1 MVENKKL
8 KLLGERKSLEDSAEY
23 VRVGYKKGFPIEKG
37 VVLNEDYLREHRED
51 IAGMFQ
57 YFSAYP
63 DLFIDL
69 ITPED
74 DNFQLFFY
82 QRIFLRSVMR
92 FREVYLTAARA
103 FSKSFLTILGLMLQC
118 VFIPGRK
125 VFICA
130 PNKTQGAQI
139 AREKIAEIYQHWPLI
154 KNEVFGCELSDTPG
168 NFGKDYVTIKFRNGS
183 QFDVVGAL
191 ESTLGGR
198 RHGGLID
205 EIKNHDEENIN
216 TIVLPLLNV
225 SRRMANGNMNEKEPN
240 QQVICCTS
248 AWQKTSFAYDK
259 LISIFEN
266 SIMQPTHSFCM
277 GCDYRVPMLHGLL
290 EKSYI
295 TNLKLDPSFNETSFA
310 TEYLSLWQGAS
321 QESWFNFDKLTKYR
335 KIKNPENKA
344 KISRATQNQFYLIS
358 VDVGRLNDQTVA
370 SIFRVNVD
378 NQGRYWATLV
388 NLKVLA
394 RTAETKTFSQQ
405 AIDLKRLIRDFH
417 PREVVIDTN
426 GLGVGLA
433 DEMIKPH
440 YDEMGQFYPA
450 YAFSNDENYYPI
462 QPKDAEKILYGIKAN
477 GPLNSKIHGNA
488 YARLNS
494 GMVRFLIKEQEAKSA
509 LLATK
514 TGQKMSVYQR
524 VERILP
530 HEMTTKLFDEMANL
544 RLKRTGNQTDIVLE
558 QINARYPKDK
568 YSSFAY
574 GLWRIKELE
583 EEAAQKRRR
592 RFGSGNGGA
601 RKLTFFS

>member
-8 KLLGERKSLEDSAEY
+8 KLLDSKQKLEESAEY
-23 VRVGYKKGFPIEKG
+23 VKVGYKKGFPIEKG
-37 VVLNEDYLREHRED
+37 IVLNEDYLLKNKEE
-51 IAGMFQ
+51 IGKTFEF
-57 YFSAYP
+57 FSAYP

-82 QRIFLRSVMR
+82 QRIFLRSIMR

-118 VFIPGRK
+118 IFIPGRK

-130 PNKTQGAQI
+130 PNKKQGAQI
-139 AREKIAEIYQHWPLI
+139 AKEKITEIYQHWPLI
-154 KNEVFGCELSDTPG
+154 RNEVFGSELTDTPG
-168 NFGKDYVTIKFRNGS
+168 NFGNDYVTIKFRNGS

-205 EIKNHDEENIN
+205 EIKNHDEEAIN

-225 SRRMANGNMNEKEPN
+225 SRRMANGNLNPKEPN

-259 LISIFEN
+259 LISVLEN
-266 SIMQPTHSFCM
+266 SIMKPQTSFCM

-290 EKSYI
+290 EQSYI
-295 TNLKLDPSFNETSFA
+295 TSLKLDPSFNETSFA

-321 QESWFNFDKLTKYR
+321 SESWFNFDKLTKYR
-335 KIKNPENKA
+335 KIKNPETHA
-344 KISRATQNQFYLIS
+344 KFRANSNQFYLIS
-358 VDVGRLNDQTVA
+358 VDVGRINDQTVA
-370 SIFRVNVD
+370 CVFRVNVD
-378 NQGRYWATLV
+378 STGKYWATLV
-388 NLKVLA
+388 NIKVLA

-405 AIDLKRLIRDFH
+405 AVDIKKLISAFQ
-417 PREVVIDTN
+417 PKEVVIDTN
-426 GLGVGLA
+426 GLGVGIA
-433 DEMIKPH
+433 DEMIKTQV
-440 YDEMGQFYPA
+440 DEDGVLWPA
-450 YAFSNDENYYPI
+450 YAFSNDENYLTI
-462 QPKDAEKILYGIKAN
+462 QPKDAPRILYGIKAN

-488 YARLNS
+488 YARLN
-494 GMVRFLIKEQEAKSA
+494 GGLVRFLIKEQEAKSA
-509 LLATK
+509 LMSTAA
-514 TGQKMSVYQR
+514 GQKMSVYKR
-524 VERILP
+524 VERLLP
-530 HEMTTKLFDEMANL
+530 HEMTTRLFDEMANL
-544 RLKRTGNQTDIVLE
+544 RIKRTGNQTDIVLE

-583 EEAAQKRRR
+583 EEAAKRNRR
-592 RFGSGNGGA
+592 RFGNGNV
-601 RKLTFFS
+601 RSLVFFN

>member
-1 MVENKKL
+1 MVENKKV
-8 KLLGERKSLEDSAEY
+8 KLMQQKEALETTSAAQQ
-23 VRVGYKKGFPIEKG
+23 VGYKNGIPIEKG
-37 VVLNEDYLREHRED
+37 VVLNEDYLRKHKD
-51 IAGMFQ
+51 QIGDVFG
-57 YFSAYP
+57 FFTAYP
-63 DLFIDL
+63 DIFLDL

-74 DNFQLFFY
+74 EKFQLYFY

-92 FREVYLTAARA
+92 FRKVYLTAARA

-130 PNKTQGAQI
+130 PNKSQGAQI
-139 AREKIAEIYQHWPLI
+139 AKEKIAEIYKHWPLI
-154 KNEVFGCELSDTPG
+154 RKEVVGGDVNDMPG

-198 RHGGLID
+198 RQGGLID
-205 EIKNHDEENIN
+205 EVKNHDEEAIS
-216 TIVLPLLNV
+216 TIVLPLLNI
-225 SRRMANGNMNEKEPN
+225 SRIAPNGKVNPKEPN
-240 QQVICCTS
+240 QQVIYCTS

-259 LISIFEN
+259 LISVFED
-266 SIMQPTHSFCM
+266 SIMQPTQAFCM

-290 EKSYI
+290 QKSYI
-295 TNLKLDPSFNETSFA
+295 TDLKLDPSFNETSFA

-321 QESWFNFDKLTKYR
+321 QESWFDFDKLTKHR
-335 KIKNPENKA
+335 KLKNPENHA
-344 KISRATQNQFYLIS
+344 KYRANANQFYLVS

-378 NQGRYWATLV
+378 NQGRHWAALV

-394 RTAETKTFSQQ
+394 RTAETKTFTQQ
-405 AIDLKRLIRDFH
+405 AIDIKKIIRDFQ

-440 YDEMGQFYPA
+440 YDENGEYFPA
-450 YAFSNDENYYPI
+450 YAFSNDESYYAI
-462 QPKDAEKILYGIKAN
+462 QPKEAQKILYGIKAN

-488 YARLNS
+488 YSRLSS
-494 GMVRFLIKEQEAKSA
+494 GLVKFLIREQEAKSA
-509 LLATK
+509 LMSTAA
-514 TGQKMSVYQR
+514 GQKMSVFNR
-524 VERILP
+524 VERLMP

-544 RLKRTGNQTDIVLE
+544 RLKRTGVSTDIVLE
-558 QINARYPKDK
+558 QINPRYPKDK

-583 EEAAQKRRR
+583 EEYTKKRRR
-592 RFGSGNGGA
+592 RFGGEEGSK
-601 RKLTFFS
+601 RQLTFFT

>member
-1 MVENKKL
+1 MVEEKKL
-8 KLLGERKSLEDSAEY
+8 RLLETLRSVEDSALY
-23 VRVGYKKGFPIEKG
+23 TKVGYKHGFPIEKG
-37 VVLNEDYLREHRED
+37 VILNEEYLLKHKKEIGD
-51 IAGMFQ
+51 TFQ
-57 YFSAYP
+57 FFSAYP

-74 DNFQLFFY
+74 DNFRLFFY
-82 QRIFLRSVMR
+82 QRIFLRAIMR

-118 VFIPGRK
+118 IFIPGRK

-154 KNEVFGCELSDTPG
+154 KNEVFGSELSDTPG
-168 NFGKDYVTIKFRNGS
+168 NFGKDYVQIKFRNGS

-205 EIKNHDEENIN
+205 EIKNHDEEAIN

-225 SRRMANGNMNEKEPN
+225 SRRMANGNLNTKEPN

-266 SIMQPTHSFCM
+266 SIMQPTTSFCM

-290 EKSYI
+290 EQSYI
-295 TNLKLDPSFNETSFA
+295 NQLKLDPSFNETSFA

-321 QESWFNFDKLTKYR
+321 DESWFNFDKLQKYR
-335 KIKNPENKA
+335 RIKNPEKHA
-344 KISRATQNQFYLIS
+344 KFRPGSNQFYLIS

-370 SIFRVNVD
+370 CVFRVNID
-378 NQGRYWATLV
+378 GNGKHWATLV
-388 NLKVLA
+388 NIKVLA
-394 RTAETKTFSQQ
+394 RTAETKTFTQQ
-405 AIDLKRLIRDFH
+405 AIDVKRLIRDFQ

-433 DEMIKPH
+433 DEMIKPQ
-440 YDEMGQFYPA
+440 YDENGEFYPA
-450 YAFSNDENYYPI
+450 YGFTNDESYFSI
-462 QPKDAEKILYGIKAN
+462 QPKEAIKIIYGIKAN

-488 YARLNS
+488 YSRLTG
-494 GMVRFLIKEQEAKSA
+494 GMVRFLIKEQKAKSE
-509 LLATK
+509 LMATVQ
-514 TGQKMSVYQR
+514 GQKMTVLQR
-524 VERILP
+524 IERLMP
-530 HEMTTKLFDEMANL
+530 HEMTTKLFEEMANL
-544 RLKRTGNQTDIVLE
+544 RLKRTGSSTDIVLE
-558 QINARYPKDK
+558 QINSRHPKDK

-583 EEAAQKRRR
+583 EEYMQKRRR
-592 RFGSGNGGA
+592 RFGSGGTG